1 LSDSSHNNV
10 AAPAT
15 AAGSTEQSFPLIA
28 LLQLATF
35 LAAIAA
41 CVDGRELVKQFDRAT
56 QKPLEAA
63 LVIVLAATVV
73 AAIGFVIGLG
83 QLRAVRSATVG
94 GAFGATLGVA
104 ILAIYIAPGPPTR
117 TAGAVGV
124 MLISTIAIRIRA
136 A

>member
-1 LSDSSHNNV
+1 LSDRHDNV
-10 AAPAT
+10 AAVPAT
-15 AAGSTEQSFPLIA
+15 AEGSTEQSFPLIA

-41 CVDGRELVKQFDRAT
+41 CVDSQELMKQFDRAT

-94 GAFGATLGVA
+94 GAFGAALGIA
-104 ILAIYIAPGPPTR
+104 ILAVYIAPGPPTR